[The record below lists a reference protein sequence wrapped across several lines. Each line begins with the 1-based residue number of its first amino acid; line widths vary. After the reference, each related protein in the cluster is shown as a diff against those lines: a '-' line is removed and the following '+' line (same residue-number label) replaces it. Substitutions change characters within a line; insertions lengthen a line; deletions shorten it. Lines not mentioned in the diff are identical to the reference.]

1 MSSNVFAA
9 NVYYAGNVIVS
20 QTLNVP
26 TITAQ
31 AIYGTSNTSTA
42 AYVPQDFSS
51 SGLNIPAYV
60 VSNTATV
67 ANTVAYSSFGPFVG
81 EGSVY
86 FPGGSAPRIS
96 FGVQPQFAYNWT
108 SFDFTMECF
117 VYHTSRPYDQRLLS
131 RDGDILMYV
140 SQSNYPNQLV
150 LYSAGITSPT
160 SGSFVGGTVPL
171 NQWNHLAVS
180 YIASTST
187 VYLAV
192 NGAVTVVP
200 KVTGTFQYTGTNN
213 TNIDYWVGISG
224 TNIGYLSNFRFIRG
238 AALYT
243 TSFTPPTGP
252 LQPIQGTTQAGLPYG
267 TVLLLRNAPAPG
279 RVLTSKFGGANS
291 SGVLSFPPAA
301 MTTYATTLNS
311 GYGQG
316 TYVASASTEYTPG
329 AYYAWYAFDKS
340 SATQWG
346 GSYSYTTNVPYG
358 GTVRTVDV
366 NGTSYAGEWL
376 QIQKPSSIV
385 LSSYSILPQSGPSN
399 TLSAWYVLGS
409 RDGTNWF
416 LIDQRSGATWT
427 SGAYN
432 TYQVQASQAFSY
444 FRIVIN
450 IVSNGTGIGLPEWT
464 LNGTIEGPSVSADGR
479 LGVDVTTPTQAL
491 EVAGSA
497 VVAGTLSAG
506 NPLMFRNRII
516 NGDVRVDQRG
526 SASSAIT
533 NTAAAYNYAADRF
546 WVLGRLAGK
555 ISCQQSS
562 VVPTG
567 MGFVNSFLIT
577 SLSAYTTVTSDFYG
591 AGQYI
596 EGYNIAD
603 LMWGTSYGVPATL
616 SFWVRSSVT
625 GSFTFN
631 VVGGNGNQP
640 SYSVQYTISN
650 ANTWQQIV
658 IVIPPPP
665 SGYTVNFPSTNTA
678 GCRLWWDLGSS
689 DTSYATSAPGTWVAG
704 DKVRVSGSVNF
715 VATNGATL
723 YITGVQLEKGSVAT
737 PFEVRPFGI
746 ELSLCQ
752 RYYVRFTGDGSFKP
766 LGIATAINTVSATG
780 IIVVPTSMR
789 SQPTIIDISSSSNTC
804 AYTSSMIQGTTT
816 HTTNDVYLYSA
827 NLNLG
832 FTTIGGTGNGVAS
845 LTRNLIGINLSNGSG
860 LTAGGSG
867 MLYMSV
873 GKYIGFSAEL

>member
-1 MSSNVFAA
+1 MSSLVQANVTFQGSITSLGTFGQTTYAPVDLGVNSLSLATGNLTSLITTTSSAPTGFAA
-9 NVYYAGNVIVS
+9 AGEGALVFPGTANAYISFGTTGQPFSNSNIYAFGDFVVEAWVNPSSFSTYPSIIACTDTSLNNPYWAIYIDNVGRPNWFSIWNNISTSIYSTGALSTGTWQHVSVIYQS
-20 QTLNVP
+20 SSRRLQIYINGQPQTLGFSGGAATASGTVGTWSSGGGIVP
-26 TITAQ
+26 VSNQPLLTGQ
-31 AIYGTSNTSTA
+31 YGTQTYNGSLTNLRITTGSGAMYLYNNNAFTPSTS
-42 AYVPQDFSS
+42 PLF
-51 SGLNIPAYV
+51 PA
-60 VSNTATV
+60 SNTA
-67 ANTVAYSSFGPFVG
+67 
-81 EGSVY
+81 
-86 FPGGSAPRIS
+86 GGSL
-96 FGVQPQFAYNWT
+96 T
-108 SFDFTMECF
+108 T
-117 VYHTSRPYDQRLLS
+117 RLLV
-131 RDGDILMYV
+131 R
-140 SQSNYPNQLV
+140 
-150 LYSAGITSPT
+150 
-160 SGSFVGGTVPL
+160 VPL
-171 NQWNHLAVS
+171 AP
-180 YIASTST
+180 
-187 VYLAV
+187 
-192 NGAVTVVP
+192 GKMVVP
-200 KVTGTFQYTGTNN
+200 K
-213 TNIDYWVGISG
+213 
-224 TNIGYLSNFRFIRG
+224 L
-238 AALYT
+238 
-243 TSFTPPTGP
+243 
-252 LQPIQGTTQAGLPYG
+252 
-267 TVLLLRNAPAPG
+267 
-279 RVLTSKFGGANS
+279 GGANCNT
-291 SGVLSFPPAA
+291 VLAFPPAP
-301 MTTYATTLNS
+301 MTTYATNMTGQS
-311 GYGQG
+311 YYGG
-316 TYVASASTEYTPG
+316 GVYVASASSDTNG
-329 AYYAWYAFDKS
+329 AAWQAFDKNTGT
-340 SATQWG
+340 AWN
-346 GSYSYTTNVPYG
+346 TTNSTYTAGSPYSG
-358 GTVRTVDV
+358 SVVTVDV
-366 NGTSYAGEWL
+366 NGTSYRGEWL
-376 QIQKPSSIV
+376 QIQQPSSIV
-385 LSSYSILPQSGPSN
+385 LSNYYINPNGYPSI
-399 TLSAWYVLGS
+399 WYILGS

-416 LIDQRSGATWT
+416 LVDQRTTTTAPGV
-427 SGAYN
+427 GV
-432 TYQVQASQAFSY
+432 TYTVSSPQAFTY
-444 FRIVIN
+444 FRMVVNLIYTFTTASI
-450 IVSNGTGIGLPEWT
+450 IEWT
-464 LNGTIEGPSVSADGR
+464 LNGSIEGPSVSADGR
-479 LGVDVTTPTQAL
+479 LGVGVTTPTQAL